1 MDVSRYRSQMSVY
14 RNQLATLRGKI
25 ETAQFVNDSRQRLLA
40 RKSEIEQ
47 LVSDTRVYLDTLRLI
62 QSRCIKENDDFK
74 TRRLNLLNVEITDA
88 LEKVLPDKKFVVN
101 VRCDFNRKQRV
112 VTTLTDAE
120 GNEFS
125 PKMSNGKLVQ
135 YLTTFSGVSCLVK
148 ALGIKSLYVDEAF
161 GASSMNNLPIV
172 GDYVKELVDEGIQVV
187 LVSQNPSLYDGVAR
201 REICLAPV
209 VGERRSVVTEVKDF
223 D

>member
-1 MDVSRYRSQMSVY
+1 MDVSRYRSQLNVY
-14 RNQLATLRGKI
+14 RNQLATLRGTI
-25 ETAQFVNDSRQRLLA
+25 EAAQFANSSRQRLLA
-40 RKSEIEQ
+40 KQTEVSQ
-47 LVSDTRVYLDTLRLI
+47 LIDDTKCYLSVLRLI

-88 LEKVLPDKKFVVN
+88 LEKVLPGKKFIAN

-112 VTTLTDAE
+112 VTTLTDAK

-148 ALGIKSLYVDEAF
+148 TLGIKSLYVDEAF

-172 GDYVKELVDEGIQVV
+172 GDYVKELVDSGIQVV
-187 LVSQNPSLYDGVAR
+187 LVSQNPSLYEGVPR

-209 VGERRSVVTEVKDF
+209 VGEGRSVVTEVKDF